1 MTRMVGTLHRNA
13 YRLSRGRIG
22 GRRHKAPVLLLTTTG
37 RRTGQSRTWPVVYL
51 DDGDRYLIV
60 ASNAGSDRHPAWYLN
75 LLDQP
80 EVEVEVGGRREARV
94 AEPLTVEDKERAWP
108 RLVAMQPGF
117 DSYRR
122 KTGRSIPV
130 IALTVP
136 PRPSG

>member
-22 GRRHKAPVLLLTTTG
+22 GRFGKAPVLLLTTTG
-37 RRTGQSRTWPVVYL
+37 RRTGQPRTWPVVYL

-60 ASNAGSDRHPAWYLN
+60 ASNAGSDHHPAWYLN

-80 EVEVEVGGRREARV
+80 EVEVEVGGRREVRV
-94 AEPLTVEDKERAWP
+94 AEPLCVEDKERAWP
-108 RLVAMQPGF
+108 RLVAIHPVF

-122 KTGRSIPV
+122 KTARPIPV
-130 IALTVP
+130 IALTA
-136 PRPSG
+136 RPQPSA